1 MNYLTPNPMNP
12 QTKTQIKTA
21 LEAQAKRKYPNMRDH
36 TRPKIVI
43 QENSANALTKS
54 VIAYLQAEGWQAER
68 ISTTG
73 RWIADKSINAGVFKS
88 GATTSGGKYIKGSGT
103 KGSADISAT
112 IKGRSVKI
120 EIKYGRDRQSEYQK
134 AYQVNI
140 EQAGGVYWL
149 VRDLDSFL
157 EMYNNFIQ
165 SL

>member
-1 MNYLTPNPMNP
+1 MKKE
-12 QTKTQIKTA
+12 TKEIIKSS
-21 LEAQAKRKYPNMRDH
+21 LELAAAKKYPKVPSH
-36 TRPKIVI
+36 IRPKVLV

-54 VIAYLQAEGWQAER
+54 VISYLQAEGWQAER

-73 RWIADKSINAGVFKS
+73 RWIANKSISAGVFG
-88 GATTSGGKYIKGSGT
+88 GASSSGKYIKGSGT

>member
-1 MNYLTPNPMNP
+1 MKKE
-12 QTKTQIKTA
+12 TKEIIKSS
-21 LEAQAKRKYPNMRDH
+21 LELAAAKKYPKVQSH
-36 TRPKIVI
+36 IRPKVLV

-73 RWIADKSINAGVFKS
+73 RWIADKSISAGVFKS

-120 EIKYGRDRQSEYQK
+120 EIKYGRDKQSEFQKIYQ
-134 AYQVNI
+134 ANV

-149 VRDLDSFL
+149 VRDLDGFL
-157 EMYNNFIQ
+157 EMYNSFIQ